1 MSIENIN
8 NYLFVTDR
16 ISSSGQPNIDGFR
29 DVAAAGFGAVINL
42 AMPDSKNAIPEE
54 GSIVTMLGM
63 TYHHIPVPIDAP
75 KIIHLRQF
83 ISLMESLKDI
93 KVWVHCAVNH
103 RVSAFLYLYRRWKG
117 VPDAE
122 AQRAMLKGWNP
133 KAIWREFLAQS
144 IDQLN
149 HNNLF
154 QPTTKSV
161 R

>member
-29 DVAAAGFGAVINL
+29 DIAAAGFGAVINL

-75 KIIHLRQF
+75 KTVHLRQF
-83 ISLMESLKDI
+83 VSLMESHKDV

-117 VPDAE
+117 MPDEE
-122 AQRAMLKGWNP
+122 ARKAMLKGWEPN
-133 KAIWREFLAQS
+133 ATWREFLDQQTK
-144 IDQLN
+144 QLN
-149 HNNLF
+149 QLK
-154 QPTTKSV
+154 PTTKSIS
-161 R
+161 